1 MTSTASTMDTTEAPN
16 EHPHVTA
23 YRRMIAAFNANDL
36 SAVESLVHPDMVYSI
51 PGKSPLAC
59 HTRGVA
65 AHLGV
70 LRRARELSAGTL
82 RLEPQA
88 VASDGD
94 FLFVWGRIRA
104 ERAGKVLDSEHC
116 VMYKFSDGK
125 VVEGRTIPL
134 NLYRFDEFWG

>member
-1 MTSTASTMDTTEAPN
+1 MTAPINTTAAAN
-16 EHPHVTA
+16 EQTNVTA
-23 YRRMIAAFNANDL
+23 YKRMIAAFNANDL
-36 SAVESLVHPDMVYSI
+36 SAVESLVHPDLAYSI

-59 HTRGVA
+59 DTRGVA
-65 AHLGV
+65 AHLAV

-82 RLEPQA
+82 RLEPKA

-116 VMYKFSDGK
+116 VMYRFNDGK

-134 NLYRFDEFWG
+134 NLYEFDEFWG